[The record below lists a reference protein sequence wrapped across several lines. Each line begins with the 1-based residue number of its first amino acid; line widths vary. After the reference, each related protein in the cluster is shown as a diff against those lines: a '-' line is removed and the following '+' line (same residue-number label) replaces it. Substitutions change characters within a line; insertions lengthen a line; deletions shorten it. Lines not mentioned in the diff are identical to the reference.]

1 MLSKLHIPAI
11 MAILAILFL
20 QLFSSSS
27 TQIPKPVLN
36 DVAYFN
42 FNDSAPIIPVN
53 TKGYKGTTITKNMN
67 EIHFTSATDND
78 YYRTDTTNR
87 HCFLYVETRVDEFFN
102 DHAKRVPLNLSIVI
116 DRSGSMEGDK
126 IKYAR
131 EAAIYII
138 EQLKPED
145 RVNIIAYDDKVTLIQ
160 ASTAVT
166 DKQLLKKKIAA
177 IYPGG
182 STNLWGGT
190 EKGYEQIKNNFMP
203 GAINR
208 VLLLSDGL
216 ANEGLTDEKAI
227 TYKVQQYKDK
237 EGITFS
243 SFGLG
248 LDYNE
253 NLMTAMAESGT
264 GNYYFIES
272 AANLA
277 GIFSKELNGLMN
289 IAAQNTALKIEV
301 PQGVTV
307 EKVYHVPSTNNGN
320 TLQFNLRDLF
330 SQESKGILLYCRID
344 NQVNQAL
351 TFTSTLSYQATRQKQ
366 LETLVNKNI
375 IYPMPSL
382 EKYEFAFNEK
392 VIQQAILN
400 QANENMEKAI
410 AEADMGHY
418 ENAQTISDKN
428 NSYLQKNNHY
438 VSGSAEL
445 KKLKDEIVSYNAK
458 LVTADTMSV
467 DDIKRMQKSTK
478 EANYKIRTKKH

>member
-1 MLSKLHIPAI
+1 MLSKLLMPAG

-20 QLFSSSS
+20 QLFATHSPRVPN
-27 TQIPKPVLN
+27 TVLK
-36 DVAYFN
+36 DVTYFN
-42 FNDSAPIIPVN
+42 FSDSTPSIPVN
-53 TKGYKGTTITKNMN
+53 VKGYKGTTLTKSMN

-78 YYRTDTTNR
+78 YYRTDTSNR
-87 HCFLYVETRVDEFFN
+87 YCFLYVETRVDEFLN
-102 DHAKRVPLNLSIVI
+102 DYAKRVPLNLSIVI

-145 RVNIIAYDDKVTLIQ
+145 RVSVIAYDDHITLIQ
-160 ASTAVT
+160 ASTTVT
-166 DKQLLKKKIAA
+166 DKQLLIKKIKA

-203 GAINR
+203 GAVNR

-243 SFGLG
+243 GFGLG

-253 NLMTAMAESGT
+253 NLMTGMAESGS

-289 IAAQNTALKIEV
+289 VAAQNTVLNIEI

-307 EKVYHVPSTNNGN
+307 EKLYQLPYTHIGN
-320 TLQFNLRDLF
+320 TVQFNLRDLF
-330 SQESKGILLYCRID
+330 SQERKGILLYCRID
-344 NQVNQAL
+344 DRVNQSL
-351 TFTSTLSYQATRQKQ
+351 TFTSTLSYRATRHSQ

-375 IYPMPSL
+375 IYPMPGL

-410 AEADMGHY
+410 AEADQGRY
-418 ENAQTISDKN
+418 EIAQTISDKN
-428 NSYLQKNNHY
+428 NKYLQQNNHY
-438 VSGSAEL
+438 VTGSPEL
-445 KKLKDEIVSYNAK
+445 KKLKGEILSYNAQ
-458 LVTADTMSV
+458 LVSTDTMTVS
-467 DDIKRMQKSTK
+467 DIKRMQKSTK
-478 EANYKIRTKKH
+478 EASYKIRTKKQ